1 MSSASATPCWRRVR
15 VGDRGV
21 GASAGTLHGLDD
33 FDARPGSI
41 TSLLRTF
48 VGLHVRKLG
57 GWIAVADLVGLL
69 EDAGLTRTGV
79 RSAVSRAKAK
89 GLLTAEGRGGTPGY
103 ALTDRVVGM
112 LERGDATIFSRRRH
126 AIEDGWCLL
135 SYSVPEG
142 MRPARYRLRRLL
154 AQLGCGTVAD
164 GLCIAPHRLA
174 GGLESHLE
182 DAGLR
187 EWVTVFDAADLRSRE
202 GLASACAEW
211 WDLEA
216 TATLHRDFLERFS
229 GAGAPRGT
237 DALSDRDA
245 FVSQLRTVDAW
256 RPIPYLDPGLPLEAL
271 PSDWPGD
278 AAADLFVEIH
288 ARVSGPAAEYVART
302 VTAPSSGE

>member
-1 MSSASATPCWRRVR
+1 MDDGGPGGP
-15 VGDRGV
+15 VGSV
-21 GASAGTLHGLDD
+21 HGLDD

-69 EDAGLTRTGV
+69 REAGLTATGV

-89 GLLTAEGRGGTPGY
+89 GLLTAEVRGGTPGY
-103 ALTDRVVGM
+103 VLPEGASRM
-112 LERGDATIFSRRRH
+112 LERGDAAIFSRHRH
-126 AIEDGWCLL
+126 AVEDGWCLL

-154 AQLGCGTVAD
+154 TQLGCGTVAD
-164 GLCIAPHRLA
+164 GLCIAPHRRA
-174 GGLESHLE
+174 RGLESHLE

-187 EWVTVFDAADLRSRE
+187 RWVTVFDAADLRTSE
-202 GLASACAEW
+202 DLAAACALW
-211 WDLEA
+211 WDLDA

-229 GAGAPRGT
+229 EGAAARGT
-237 DALSDRDA
+237 DAPSGRDD
-245 FVSQLRTVDAW
+245 FVTQLRVVDAW
-256 RPIPYLDPGLPLEAL
+256 RPIPYLDPGLALEAL

-278 AAADLFVEIH
+278 AAADLFAEID
-288 ARVSGPAAEYVART
+288 ARVSGPAAEYVARAVT
-302 VTAPSSGE
+302 VSSTGE

>member
-1 MSSASATPCWRRVR
+1 MGDDDLLRQTR
-15 VGDRGV
+15 VGDEDLGRSGGSV
-21 GASAGTLHGLDD
+21 HGLDD

-69 EDAGLTRTGV
+69 QDAGLTTTGV

-89 GLLTAEGRGGTPGY
+89 GLLTAEARGGTSGY
-103 ALTDRVVGM
+103 TLTDRAVGM

-126 AIEDGWCLL
+126 AVEDGWCLL

-142 MRPARYRLRRLL
+142 MRPVRYRLRRLL

-174 GGLESHLE
+174 DALESHLE

-187 EWVTVFDAADLRSRE
+187 EWVSVFDSAELRSGER
-202 GLASACAEW
+202 LASACALW

-216 TATLHRDFLERFS
+216 TAALHRDFLERFS
-229 GAGAPRGT
+229 GAGAAGGMEARSG
-237 DALSDRDA
+237 RDA
-245 FVSQLRTVDAW
+245 FVSQLRVVDAW

-278 AAADLFVEIH
+278 AAADLFAEII
-288 ARVSGPAAEYVART
+288 ARVSQPAAEYVACAVT
-302 VTAPSSGE
+302 VPISGE

>member
-15 VGDRGV
+15 VGDRG
-21 GASAGTLHGLDD
+21 GGESAGTLHGLDD

-48 VGLHVRKLG
+48 VGLHVRMLG

-69 EDAGLTRTGV
+69 EDAGLTATGV
-79 RSAVSRAKAK
+79 RSAVSRVKAK
-89 GLLTAEGRGGTPGY
+89 GLLTSEARCGVSGY

-126 AIEDGWCLL
+126 AAEDGWCLL

-142 MRPARYRLRRLL
+142 MRPVRYRLRRLL
-154 AQLGCGTVAD
+154 TQLGCGTVAD

-174 GGLESHLE
+174 AGLESHLE

-187 EWVTVFDAADLRSRE
+187 EWVTVFDSADLRPGE
-202 GLASACAEW
+202 DLASECGVW
-211 WDLEA
+211 WNLCA
-216 TATLHRDFLERFS
+216 TATLHRDFLDRFS
-229 GAGAPRGT
+229 GAGTPRGT
-237 DALSDRDA
+237 EALTGRDA
-245 FVSQLRTVDAW
+245 FVAQLRVVDAW
-256 RPIPYLDPGLPLEAL
+256 RPIPYRDPGLPLEAL

-278 AAADLFVEIH
+278 AAADLFAEVV
-288 ARVSGPAAEYVART
+288 RSVSDPAAEYVSRA
-302 VTAPSSGE
+302 VTASVSGD